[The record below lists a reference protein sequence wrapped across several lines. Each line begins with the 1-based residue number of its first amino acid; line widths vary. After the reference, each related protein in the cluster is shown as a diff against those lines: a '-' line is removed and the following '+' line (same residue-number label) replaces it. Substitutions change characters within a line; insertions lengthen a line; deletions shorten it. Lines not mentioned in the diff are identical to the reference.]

1 MLKRIVIV
9 IIAVVL
15 IKMLAFSFI
24 YGQQQ
29 VQSTQ
34 EDRNRLT
41 YGQQLQFSQDDRD
54 RLIRLE
60 TKVEALDQ
68 RIDDMNLRIDDLRG
82 EMHDLK
88 TFMLW
93 GFGILFGA
101 MGGLMAIV
109 IWDRR
114 TALSPV
120 IRRNKQLEDRMETV
134 FKEYA
139 KVEPKF
145 ARILKAVGL
154 M

>member
-1 MLKRIVIV
+1 MLKRTAPG
-9 IIAVVL
+9 IITVVF
-15 IKMLAFSFI
+15 ITMLSFAFI
-24 YGQQQ
+24 YGQQ
-29 VQSTQ
+29 VQSTP

-41 YGQQLQFSQDDRD
+41 YGQQLLFSQDDRN
-54 RLIRLE
+54 RLIRVE

-68 RIDDMNLRIDDLRG
+68 RIDDLREEMRDLR
-82 EMHDLK
+82 

-101 MGGLMAIV
+101 MGGLMTIV

-120 IRRNKQLEDRMETV
+120 IRRNKELEERVETV

-139 KVEPKF
+139 KIEPKF
-145 ARILKAVGL
+145 AKILKSEGL